1 MDKRV
6 IFMGTPEI
14 SAIYLQS
21 LIDDDIN
28 IVGVFSQ
35 PPRKKGRGMILTKSP
50 VHNLALKN
58 NIKILCPVNL
68 GTNNVMEDIRA
79 LRADII
85 IVMGYGIKL
94 PNSILTKPEF
104 GCINIHVSL
113 LPRWRG
119 AAPIEHSILNG
130 DKETGVTIF
139 KLENKMDA
147 GPIFDQDIITIEK
160 NDNKESLTKKLN
172 NVGVNLLRSTLKKI
186 FLKEIDLKKQNESQV
201 TFAGKIT
208 SDNRKLDFNVE
219 VDEVDY
225 KIRAFA
231 PYPGAWFFF
240 GNERVKILDAQ
251 VILGNWEPAIILNNK
266 FHIGCKSGKIC
277 PNIIQREGKK
287 PMQLIDFLR
296 GFKFPIGFKLNA

>member
-1 MDKRV
+1 MSKRV

-21 LIDDDIN
+21 LIDDKIN

-35 PPRKKGRGMILTKSP
+35 PPRKKDRGMRLHISP
-50 VHNLALKN
+50 VHNLALEN
-58 NIKILCPVNL
+58 NIKIFFPVNL
-68 GTNNVMEDIRA
+68 NLHKVLEDIRG

-94 PNSILTKPEF
+94 PQPILTLPEF
-104 GCINIHVSL
+104 GSINIHVSL

-139 KLENKMDA
+139 KLEEKMDA
-147 GPIFDQDIITIEK
+147 GPIFAQDSITIKK

-172 NVGVNLLRSTLKKI
+172 NAGVNLLRLTLKKI
-186 FLKEIDLKKQNESQV
+186 FLKEITLKKQDENEV
-201 TFAGKIT
+201 TYAGKII
-208 SDNRKLDFNVE
+208 SDNRKLDFNTKI
-219 VDEVDY
+219 DEVDC

-231 PYPGAWFFF
+231 PYPGAWFFYD
-240 GNERVKILDAQ
+240 NERIKILEAQ
-251 VILGNWEPAIILNNK
+251 VIPGDWQPAIILNNK
-266 FHIGCKSGKIC
+266 FHIGCKNGKIC

-287 PMQLIDFLR
+287 PMQLSDFLR